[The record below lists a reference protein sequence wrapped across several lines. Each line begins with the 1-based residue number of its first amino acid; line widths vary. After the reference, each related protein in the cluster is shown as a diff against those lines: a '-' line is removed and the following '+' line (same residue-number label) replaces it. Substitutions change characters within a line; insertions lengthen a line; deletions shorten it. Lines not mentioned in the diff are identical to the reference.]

1 MMNSSSTYKE
11 GGDQNVRMVR
21 IRCKN
26 IGETIAVAFGS
37 TLFEVFRTAAFEM
50 PYGPV
55 CAHVNN
61 KTQGMNYRFYNNK
74 DVNFL
79 SLYNPSGM
87 RTYTRTLFFVLAKAV
102 EDLFPEGQLIIGAP
116 VSRGYYCEL
125 NIGREVQEA
134 DVTRISN
141 RMQEIIDA
149 DIPIHRIQCPVE
161 DAIEIFQKRGMTS
174 KVQLL
179 ESQDDLYTYYYKLE
193 NTIDYFYGPL
203 LTRTGMLHLFA
214 LMPFYDGL
222 LLRIPSEKD
231 PSVLEDLIEQ
241 KKMLG
246 VIREHHQ
253 WQDIL
258 GVRTVGDFNKAI
270 QAGRASDLINV
281 SEALQAK
288 KLSDIADDIARR
300 KARLVLIAGPSSSGK
315 TTTAKRL
322 AILMMACGLRPYT
335 ISTDDYFVNRVDTPK
350 DENGEYDF
358 ECIGAV
364 DVKLF
369 NEQMNAILRGEEVE
383 LPKYDF
389 PTGKRVYEG
398 RKLQIG
404 PTDVIILEGNHA
416 LNPIL
421 TQQIPEE
428 QKYRMYV
435 SALTTIQLDDHNH
448 IPTSDIR
455 LVRRILRDYR
465 YRGFSAIETIRRCP
479 SVKAG
484 EEKWIFP
491 YQELADATFNSAL
504 LYELGVIRDRVM
516 PILEQVPERA
526 VEYAE
531 ATRLRKFLMYFRPVP
546 GDEVPPTSLLREF
559 AGGSSFKY

>member
-26 IGETIAVAFGS
+26 IGETITVPFGS

-116 VSRGYYCEL
+116 VSRGYSCEL
-125 NIGREVQEA
+125 NIGREVLEA

-149 DIPIHRIQCPVE
+149 DMPIHRIQCPVE
-161 DAIEIFQKRGMTS
+161 EAIELFQKRGMTS

-179 ESQDDLYTYYYKLE
+179 ESQDDLYTYYYKLD

-203 LTRTGMLHLFA
+203 LTRTGMLHLFG

-231 PSVLEDLIEQ
+231 PSVLEDYIEQ
-241 KKMLG
+241 HKMLG

-288 KLSDIADDIARR
+288 KLSDIADDITRR

-465 YRGFSAIETIRRCP
+465 YRGYSAIETIRRCP

>member
-1 MMNSSSTYKE
+1 MNSSSTYKE

-26 IGETIAVAFGS
+26 IGETITVPFGS

-116 VSRGYYCEL
+116 VSRGYSCEL
-125 NIGREVQEA
+125 NIGREVLEA

-149 DIPIHRIQCPVE
+149 DMPIHRIQCPVE
-161 DAIEIFQKRGMTS
+161 EAIELFQKRGMTS

-179 ESQDDLYTYYYKLE
+179 ESQDDLYTYYYKLD

-203 LTRTGMLHLFA
+203 LTRTGMLHLFG

-231 PSVLEDLIEQ
+231 PSVLEDYIEQ
-241 KKMLG
+241 HKMLG

-288 KLSDIADDIARR
+288 KLSDIADDITRR

-465 YRGFSAIETIRRCP
+465 YRGYSAIETIRRCP

>member
-1 MMNSSSTYKE
+1 MISYSSAYKE
-11 GGDQNVRMVR
+11 GDEQKSRMVR

-26 IGETIAVAFGS
+26 IGETITVPFGS
-37 TLFEVFRTAAFEM
+37 TLFEVFQTAAFEM
-50 PYGPV
+50 PFGPV

-79 SLYNPSGM
+79 SLHHPSGM

-102 EDLFPEGQLIIGAP
+102 EDLFPQGQLIIGAP

-125 NIGREVQEA
+125 HIGREVQEA

-149 DIPIHRIQCPVE
+149 DMPIHRIQCPIE
-161 DAIEIFQKRGMTS
+161 DAIAIFQKRGMTS

-179 ESQDDLYTYYYKLE
+179 ESLDDLYTYYYKLD
-193 NTIDYFYGPL
+193 TSIDYFYGPL
-203 LTRTGMLHLFA
+203 LTRTGMLHLFG

-231 PSVLEDLIEQ
+231 PSVLEEYVEQ

-258 GVRTVGDFNKAI
+258 RVRTVGEFNKAI
-270 QAGRASDLINV
+270 LAGYATDLINV

-288 KLSDIADDIARR
+288 KLSDIADDITQR
-300 KARLVLIAGPSSSGK
+300 KSRLVLIAGPSSSGK

-335 ISTDDYFVNRVDTPK
+335 LSTDDYFVNRVDTPK

-358 ECIGAV
+358 ECIGAL
-364 DVKLF
+364 DTNLF

-383 LPKYDF
+383 LPRYDF

-398 RKLQIG
+398 RKLKIG

-448 IPTSDIR
+448 IPTVDIR

-465 YRGFSAIETIRRCP
+465 YRGYSALETIKRCP
-479 SVKAG
+479 SVKAC

-531 ATRLRKFLMYFRPVP
+531 ATRLRKFLMYFRSVP
-546 GDEVPPTSLLREF
+546 GNQVPPTSLLREF

>member
-1 MMNSSSTYKE
+1 MAYHE
-11 GGDQNVRMVR
+11 GEEQKIRLVH
-21 IRCKN
+21 IRCRN
-26 IGETIAVAFGS
+26 TGESISVPFGS
-37 TLFEVFRTAAFEM
+37 TLSEVYEAAAFDM

-55 CAHVNN
+55 CACVNN
-61 KTQGMNYRFYNNK
+61 KVQGMNYRFYNNK

-79 SLYNPSGM
+79 SLYSPSGM

-102 EDLFPEGQLIIGAP
+102 EDLFPQGQLIIGAP

-125 NIGREVQEA
+125 RIGRDVQPSDAE
-134 DVTRISN
+134 RISN

-149 DIPIHRIQCPVE
+149 DMPIHRIQCPIE
-161 DAIEIFQKRGMTS
+161 DAIAMFQRRGMTS

-179 ESQDDLYTYYYKLE
+179 ESQDSLYTYYYKLDR
-193 NTIDYFYGPL
+193 TIDYFYGSL
-203 LTRTGMLHLFA
+203 LTHTGQLHLFG
-214 LMPFYDGL
+214 LTYFYDGL

-231 PSVLEDLIEQ
+231 PSQLESYVEQ

-246 VIREHHQ
+246 VIREHQQ

-258 GVRTVGDFNKAI
+258 RVRTVGEFNKAI
-270 QAGRASDLINV
+270 LAGRATDLINV

-288 KLSDIADDIARR
+288 KLTDIADEITQR
-300 KARLVLIAGPSSSGK
+300 KSRLVLIAGPSSSGK

-322 AILMMACGLRPYT
+322 AILLMACGLRPYT
-335 ISTDDYFVNRVDTPK
+335 LSTDDYFVNREDTPK

-358 ECIGAV
+358 ECIGAL
-364 DVKLF
+364 DTTLF

-383 LPKYDF
+383 LPRYDF
-389 PTGKRVYEG
+389 PSGKRVYEG
-398 RKLQIG
+398 RKLRIEKD
-404 PTDVIILEGNHA
+404 DVIILEGNHA

-421 TQQIPEE
+421 TKQIPEE

-435 SALTTIQLDDHNH
+435 SALTTSQLDDHNH
-448 IPTSDIR
+448 IPTVDIR

-465 YRGFSAIETIRRCP
+465 FRGYSPVEIIKRCP

-504 LYELGVIRDRVM
+504 LYELGVIRDRVL
-516 PILEQVPERA
+516 PILELVPERA
-526 VEYAE
+526 DEYAE
-531 ATRLRKFLMYFRPVP
+531 ASRLRKFLHYFRSVP
-546 GDEVPPTSLLREF
+546 DDEVPPTSLLREF

>member
-26 IGETIAVAFGS
+26 IGETIAVPFGS
-37 TLFEVFRTAAFEM
+37 TLFEVFRAAAFEM

-222 LLRIPSEKD
+222 LMRIPSEKD

>member
-1 MMNSSSTYKE
+1 MKSNCIEFKE
-11 GGDQNVRMVR
+11 CDRQKERLVH

-26 IGETIAVAFGS
+26 TGETISVPFGS
-37 TLFEVFRTAAFEM
+37 SLFDVFEAAAFDL

-55 CAHVNN
+55 CACVNN

-74 DVNFL
+74 DVKFQ
-79 SLYNPSGM
+79 SLHSPNGM

-102 EDLFPEGQLIIGAP
+102 EDIFPLGQLIIGAP
-116 VSRGYYCEL
+116 VSNGYYCEL
-125 NIGREVQEA
+125 HIGREVLPV
-134 DVTRISN
+134 DVKSISA

-149 DIPIHRIQCPVE
+149 DMPIHRIQCPIE
-161 DAIEIFQKRGMTS
+161 DAIALFQQRGMTS

-179 ESQDDLYTYYYKLE
+179 ESQDSLYTYYYKLG
-193 NTIDYFYGPL
+193 NSIDYFFGPL
-203 LTRTGMLHLFA
+203 LTRTGMLHLFG

-231 PSVLEDLIEQ
+231 PSVLGTYVEQ
-241 KKMLG
+241 HKMLD
-246 VIREHHQ
+246 VIREHRQ
-253 WQDIL
+253 WQEIL
-258 GVRTVGDFNKAI
+258 RVRTVGEFNKAI
-270 QAGRASDLINV
+270 QAGYATDLINV

-335 ISTDDYFVNRVDTPK
+335 LSTDDYFVNRVDTPK

-358 ECIGAV
+358 ESIGAV
-364 DVKLF
+364 DTKLF

-383 LPKYDF
+383 LPRYDF
-389 PTGKRVYEG
+389 FTGRRVYEG
-398 RKLQIG
+398 RKLRIG
-404 PTDVIILEGNHA
+404 PEAVIILEGNHA

-428 QKYRMYV
+428 QKYRLYV
-435 SALTTIQLDDHNH
+435 SALTTVQLDDHNH
-448 IPTSDIR
+448 IPTIDIR
-455 LVRRILRDYR
+455 LVRRIIRDYR
-465 YRGFSAIETIRRCP
+465 YRGFSALETIKRCP

-504 LYELGVIRDRVM
+504 LYELGVIRDRVL
-516 PILEQVPERA
+516 PILQQVPERA
-526 VEYAE
+526 EEFAE
-531 ATRLRKFLMYFRPVP
+531 ATRLRTFLDCFRSVP
-546 GDEVPPTSLLREF
+546 GNQVPPTSLLREF

>member
-1 MMNSSSTYKE
+1 MDYTSTAYRDTE
-11 GGDQNVRMVR
+11 EQRVRLVH

-26 IGETIAVAFGS
+26 TGEMISIPFGS
-37 TLFEVFRTAAFEM
+37 TLSEVFKAAAFDM
-50 PYGPV
+50 SYGPV
-55 CAHVNN
+55 CACVNN
-61 KTQGMNYRFYNNK
+61 KVQGMNYRFYNNK

-79 SLYNPSGM
+79 SLHSPSGM

-102 EDLFPEGQLIIGAP
+102 EDLFPQGQLIIGAP
-116 VSRGYYCEL
+116 VSKGYYCEL
-125 NIGREVQEA
+125 RVGRDVQPD
-134 DVTRISN
+134 DVERISN

-149 DIPIHRIQCPVE
+149 DMPIHRIQCPIE
-161 DAIEIFQKRGMTS
+161 DAIAIFQSRGMTS

-179 ESQDDLYTYYYKLE
+179 ESQDSLYTYYYKLDSS
-193 NTIDYFYGPL
+193 IDYFYGPL
-203 LTRTGMLHLFA
+203 LTHTGLLHLFC
-214 LMPFYDGL
+214 LTPFYDGL
-222 LLRIPSEKD
+222 LLRIPNEKD
-231 PSVLEDLIEQ
+231 PSVLETFVEQ

-246 VIREHHQ
+246 VIREHQQ

-258 GVRTVGDFNKAI
+258 RVRTVGEFNKAI
-270 QAGRASDLINV
+270 LAGRATDLINV

-288 KLSDIADDIARR
+288 KLSDIADEIALR

-335 ISTDDYFVNRVDTPK
+335 LSTDDYFVNRVDTPK

-364 DVKLF
+364 DTKLF
-369 NEQMNAILRGEEVE
+369 NEHMNAILRGEEVE
-383 LPKYDF
+383 LPRYDF

-448 IPTSDIR
+448 ISTVDIR

-465 YRGFSAIETIRRCP
+465 YRGYSAVETIRRCP

-504 LYELGVIRDRVM
+504 LYELGVIRDRVL

-531 ATRLRKFLMYFRPVP
+531 ATRLRKFLNYFRGIP
-546 GDEVPPTSLLREF
+546 GNQVPPTSLLREF

>member
-26 IGETIAVAFGS
+26 IGETIAVPFGS

-149 DIPIHRIQCPVE
+149 DILIHRIQCPVE

-288 KLSDIADDIARR
+288 KLSDIADDIACR

-465 YRGFSAIETIRRCP
+465 YRGYSAIETIRRCP

>member
-26 IGETIAVAFGS
+26 IGETITVPFGG

-116 VSRGYYCEL
+116 VSRGYSCEL
-125 NIGREVQEA
+125 NIGREVLEA

-149 DIPIHRIQCPVE
+149 DMPIHRIQCPVE
-161 DAIEIFQKRGMTS
+161 EAIELFQKRGMTS

-179 ESQDDLYTYYYKLE
+179 ESQDDLYTYYYKLD

-203 LTRTGMLHLFA
+203 LTRTGMLHLFG

-231 PSVLEDLIEQ
+231 PSVLEDYIEQ
-241 KKMLG
+241 HKMLG

-288 KLSDIADDIARR
+288 KLSDIADDISRR

-465 YRGFSAIETIRRCP
+465 YRGYSAIETIRRCP

>member
-26 IGETIAVAFGS
+26 IGETIAVPFGS

-455 LVRRILRDYR
+455 LVRRILRDYK
-465 YRGFSAIETIRRCP
+465 YRGYSAIETIRRCP

>member
-1 MMNSSSTYKE
+1 MMNSSSAYKE

-26 IGETIAVAFGS
+26 IGETITVPFGS

-50 PYGPV
+50 PFGPV

-116 VSRGYYCEL
+116 VSRGYSCEL
-125 NIGREVQEA
+125 NIGREVLEA

-149 DIPIHRIQCPVE
+149 DMPIHRIQCPVE
-161 DAIEIFQKRGMTS
+161 EAIELFQKRGMTS

-203 LTRTGMLHLFA
+203 LTRTGMLHLFG

-231 PSVLEDLIEQ
+231 PSVLEDYIEQ
-241 KKMLG
+241 HKMLG

-288 KLSDIADDIARR
+288 KLSDIADDITRR

-404 PTDVIILEGNHA
+404 STDVIILEGNHA

-465 YRGFSAIETIRRCP
+465 YRGYSAIETIRRCP

>member
-1 MMNSSSTYKE
+1 MTDNSSSYRESEEQKS
-11 GGDQNVRMVR
+11 RMVR

-26 IGETIAVAFGS
+26 IGETITVPFGS
-37 TLFEVFRTAAFEM
+37 TLSEAFQTAAFEM
-50 PYGPV
+50 SYGPV

-61 KTQGMNYRFYNNK
+61 KAQGMNYRFYNNK
-74 DVNFL
+74 DVCFL
-79 SLYNPSGM
+79 SLHHPSGM
-87 RTYTRTLFFVLAKAV
+87 RTYTRTLFFVLAKAI
-102 EDLFPEGQLIIGAP
+102 EDLYPEGQLIIGAP

-125 NIGREVQEA
+125 HIGRDVQET
-134 DVTRISN
+134 DVVRISA

-149 DIPIHRIQCPVE
+149 DMPIHRIQCPIE
-161 DAIEIFQKRGMTS
+161 DAITMFQKRGMTS

-179 ESQDDLYTYYYKLE
+179 ESQDELYTYYYKLE
-193 NTIDYFYGPL
+193 NTINYFYGPL

-214 LMPFYDGL
+214 LTPYYDGL

-231 PSVLEDLIEQ
+231 PSVLEEYVEQ

-246 VIREHHQ
+246 VIREHQQ
-253 WQDIL
+253 WQNIL
-258 GVRTVGDFNKAI
+258 RVRTVGEFNKAI
-270 QAGRASDLINV
+270 LAGRASDLINV

-288 KLSDIADDIARR
+288 KLSDIADDIAQR
-300 KARLVLIAGPSSSGK
+300 KSRLVLIAGPSSSGK

-335 ISTDDYFVNRVDTPK
+335 LSTDDYFVNRVDTPK

-383 LPKYDF
+383 LPRYDF
-389 PTGKRVYEG
+389 PTGKRVFEG
-398 RKLQIG
+398 RKLKIG
-404 PTDVIILEGNHA
+404 PEDVIILEGNHA

-428 QKYRMYV
+428 KKYRMYV

-448 IPTSDIR
+448 ISTVDIR

-465 YRGFSAIETIRRCP
+465 YRGYSAVETIKRLP

-526 VEYAE
+526 PEYAE
-531 ATRLRKFLMYFRPVP
+531 ATRLRKFLMYFRSVP
-546 GDEVPPTSLLREF
+546 ADEVPPTSLLREF

>member
-26 IGETIAVAFGS
+26 IGETIAVPFGS

-193 NTIDYFYGPL
+193 NAVDYFYGPL

>member
-1 MMNSSSTYKE
+1 MTNNNLAYTERSEQK
-11 GGDQNVRMVR
+11 NRMVR
-21 IRCKN
+21 IRCRN
-26 IGETIAVAFGS
+26 IGETITVPFGS
-37 TLFEVFRTAAFEM
+37 SLFDVFSAAVFEM
-50 PYGPV
+50 PFGPV
-55 CAHVNN
+55 CACVNN
-61 KTQGMNYRFYNNK
+61 KVQGMNYRFYNNK

-79 SLYNPSGM
+79 SLHSPSGM

-102 EDLFPEGQLIIGAP
+102 EDLFPQGQLIIGAP
-116 VSRGYYCEL
+116 ANRGYYCEL
-125 NIGREVQEA
+125 RIGRDVQES

-149 DIPIHRIQCPVE
+149 DMPIHRIQCPIE
-161 DAIEIFQKRGMTS
+161 DAIAIFQQRGMTS

-179 ESQDDLYTYYYKLE
+179 ESQDDLYTYYYKLD
-193 NTIDYFYGPL
+193 NSIDYFYGPL
-203 LTRTGMLHLFA
+203 LTRTGMLHLFG
-214 LMPFYDGL
+214 LMPLFDGL
-222 LLRIPSEKD
+222 LLRIPNEKD
-231 PSVLEDLIEQ
+231 PSVLEDYVEQ

-258 GVRTVGDFNKAI
+258 RVRTVGEFNKAI
-270 QAGRASDLINV
+270 QAGRATDLINV

-288 KLSDIADDIARR
+288 KLSDIADEIALR
-300 KARLVLIAGPSSSGK
+300 KSRLVLIAGPSSSGK

-335 ISTDDYFVNRVDTPK
+335 LSTDDYFVNRVDTPK

-364 DVKLF
+364 DTKLF

-383 LPKYDF
+383 LPRYDF
-389 PTGKRVYEG
+389 PTGRRVYEG

-404 PTDVIILEGNHA
+404 PDDVIILEGNHA

-448 IPTSDIR
+448 IPTVDIR

-465 YRGFSAIETIRRCP
+465 YRGFSAVETIKRCP

-526 VEYAE
+526 EEYAE
-531 ATRLRKFLMYFRPVP
+531 ATRLRKFLMYFRAVP
-546 GDEVPPTSLLREF
+546 GDQVPPTSLLREF

>member
-1 MMNSSSTYKE
+1 MDYTSTAYRDAE
-11 GGDQNVRMVR
+11 EQRVRLVH

-26 IGETIAVAFGS
+26 TGEMINVPFGS
-37 TLFEVFRTAAFEM
+37 TLSEVFEAAAFDM

-55 CAHVNN
+55 CACVNN
-61 KTQGMNYRFYNNK
+61 KVQGMNYRFYNNK

-79 SLYNPSGM
+79 SLHSPSGM

-102 EDLFPEGQLIIGAP
+102 EDLFPQGQLIIGAP

-125 NIGREVQEA
+125 RIGRAVQPD
-134 DVTRISN
+134 DVERISN
-141 RMQEIIDA
+141 RMQEIIESDML
-149 DIPIHRIQCPVE
+149 IHRIQCPVE
-161 DAIEIFQKRGMTS
+161 DAIAMFQSRGMTS

-179 ESQDDLYTYYYKLE
+179 ESQDSLYTYYYKLDSS
-193 NTIDYFYGPL
+193 IDYFYGPL
-203 LTRTGMLHLFA
+203 LTHTGLLHLFC

-231 PSVLEDLIEQ
+231 PSVLETFVEQ

-246 VIREHHQ
+246 VIREHQQ

-258 GVRTVGDFNKAI
+258 RVRTVGDFNKAI
-270 QAGRASDLINV
+270 LAGRGTDLINV

-288 KLSDIADDIARR
+288 KLSDIADEIALR

-335 ISTDDYFVNRVDTPK
+335 LSTDDYFVNRVDTPK

-364 DVKLF
+364 DTKLF
-369 NEQMNAILRGEEVE
+369 NEQMNAILRGEVVE
-383 LPKYDF
+383 LPRYDF
-389 PTGKRVYEG
+389 PSGRRVFEG

-448 IPTSDIR
+448 IPTVDIR

-465 YRGFSAIETIRRCP
+465 YRGYSAVETIRRCP

-504 LYELGVIRDRVM
+504 LYELGVIRDRVL

-531 ATRLRKFLMYFRPVP
+531 ATRLRKFLHYFRGIP
-546 GDEVPPTSLLREF
+546 DDQVPPTSLLREF

>member
-26 IGETIAVAFGS
+26 IGETIAVPFGS

-161 DAIEIFQKRGMTS
+161 DAIEIFQKRGMAS

-203 LTRTGMLHLFA
+203 LTR
-214 LMPFYDGL
+214 
-222 LLRIPSEKD
+222 
-231 PSVLEDLIEQ
+231 IEQ

>member
-1 MMNSSSTYKE
+1 MTNKSSAYTQ
-11 GGDQNVRMVR
+11 GGEQKSRMVS
-21 IRCKN
+21 IRCRN
-26 IGETIAVAFGS
+26 IGETITVPFGS
-37 TLFEVFRTAAFEM
+37 TLFEVFEAAAFDM
-50 PYGPV
+50 SYGPV
-55 CAHVNN
+55 CACVNN
-61 KTQGMNYRFYNNK
+61 KVQGMNYRFYNNK

-79 SLYNPSGM
+79 SLHSPSGM

-102 EDLFPEGQLIIGAP
+102 EDLFPQGQLIIGAP
-116 VSRGYYCEL
+116 ASRGYYCEL
-125 NIGREVQEA
+125 RIGK
-134 DVTRISN
+134 DVRPDDVARLSK

-149 DIPIHRIQCPVE
+149 DMPIHRIQCPIE
-161 DAIEIFQKRGMTS
+161 DAIAMFQQRGMTS

-179 ESQDDLYTYYYKLE
+179 ESQDNLYAYYYKLD

-203 LTRTGMLHLFA
+203 LTRTGILHLFG
-214 LMPFYDGL
+214 LMPLYDGL

-231 PSVLEDLIEQ
+231 PSVLESYVEQ

-258 GVRTVGDFNKAI
+258 QVRTVGEFNKAI
-270 QAGRASDLINV
+270 QAGRATDLINV

-288 KLSDIADDIARR
+288 KLSDIADEIALR
-300 KARLVLIAGPSSSGK
+300 KSRLVLIAGPSSSGK

-335 ISTDDYFVNRVDTPK
+335 LSTDDYFVNRVDTPK

-364 DVKLF
+364 DTKLF

-383 LPKYDF
+383 LPRYDF
-389 PTGKRVYEG
+389 PSGRRVYEG

-404 PTDVIILEGNHA
+404 PSDVIILEGNHA

-448 IPTSDIR
+448 ISTVDVR

-465 YRGFSAIETIRRCP
+465 YRGYSAVETIRRCP

-526 VEYAE
+526 DEYAE

-546 GDEVPPTSLLREF
+546 DDQVPPTSLLREF